1 MKTILV
7 VDDDKNLR
15 RLYQFELEA
24 EGYRIVLAENGREA
38 LELVSREVPDLVVM
52 DIRMPEM
59 DGLEAMAHAL
69 KRHGRIP
76 ILLNSA
82 YSSYQDNFL
91 AWAAE
96 GYLIKSSD
104 LEPLKQ
110 KIREVLASQPALDQK

>member
-7 VDDDKNLR
+7 VDDDRNLR
-15 RLYQFELEA
+15 RLYKYELEA
-24 EGYRIVLAENGREA
+24 EGYRVILAENGREA
-38 LELVSREVPDLVVM
+38 LEMVSTEVPDLVVM
-52 DIRMPEM
+52 DIRMPEL
-59 DGLEAMAHAL
+59 DGLEAMARTL
-69 KRHGRIP
+69 KKHGRIP

-104 LEPLKQ
+104 LEPMKK
-110 KIREVLASQPALDQK
+110 KIREVLSAQSSVNN

>member
-7 VDDDKNLR
+7 VDDDRNLR
-15 RLYQFELEA
+15 RLYKYELEA
-24 EGYRIVLAENGREA
+24 EGYRVILAENGREA
-38 LELVSREVPDLVVM
+38 LALVSTEVPDLVLM
-52 DIRMPEM
+52 DIRMPEL
-59 DGLEAMAHAL
+59 DGLEAMARTL
-69 KRHGRIP
+69 KKHGRIP

-104 LEPLKQ
+104 LEPMKK
-110 KIREVLASQPALDQK
+110 KIREVLSAQSSVSN

>member
-7 VDDDKNLR
+7 VDDDRNLR
-15 RLYQFELEA
+15 RLYKYELEA
-24 EGYRIVLAENGREA
+24 EGYRVILAENGREA
-38 LELVSREVPDLVVM
+38 LEMVSTEVPDLVLM
-52 DIRMPEM
+52 DIRMPEL
-59 DGLEAMAHAL
+59 DGLEAMARTL
-69 KRHGRIP
+69 KKHGRIP

-104 LEPLKQ
+104 LEPMKK
-110 KIREVLASQPALDQK
+110 KIREVLSAQSSVSN

>member
-15 RLYQFELEA
+15 RLYKYELEA
-24 EGYRIVLAENGREA
+24 EGYRVVLAENGREA
-38 LELVSREVPDLVVM
+38 LEQVSREVPDLVLM
-52 DIRMPEM
+52 DIRMPEL

-69 KRHGRIP
+69 KKHGRIP

-104 LEPLKQ
+104 LEPMKK
-110 KIREVLASQPALDQK
+110 KIRDILSTQPTLD